1 MDRLSIIMVRGALVW
16 LMLGVVL
23 GALMLVDRV
32 VPGDWRLW
40 FQPSHG
46 HILFVGWFLQFA
58 LGIAYWLLPRK
69 RDRALPMGYREDVAI
84 MAAAALN
91 LGLLCRVLAEPFER
105 SGRASDLTLSL
116 LIASSVLQVVAV
128 GLFVAQ
134 LWPRIYGRNKL
145 GKPAAG
151 TGSSAG
157 AKGVE

>member
-46 HILFVGWFLQFA
+46 HVLFVGWFLQFA
-58 LGIAYWLLPRK
+58 LGLAYWLLPRK
-69 RDRALPMGYREDVAI
+69 RDKALPMGYREDIALAGAVT
-84 MAAAALN
+84 LN

-105 SGRASDLTLSL
+105 TGRASDLTLGL
-116 LIASSVLQVVAV
+116 LVVSSVLQVAAV
-128 GLFVAQ
+128 GIFVAQ
-134 LWPRIYGRNKL
+134 LWPRVYGRNKL
-145 GKPAAG
+145 GKPAGVKGAG
-151 TGSSAG
+151 Q
-157 AKGVE
+157 